1 MIGRITAMIR
11 FARCRK
17 FLFQCISIGVI
28 LAMVASACLFK
39 LASIQLIDG
48 QMAAQAATQA
58 RTKKVIVHSMR
69 GKITDT
75 NGTVLAQSVER
86 YTIIADPWAA
96 SQFETIDCDTQKA
109 KQAGFCHKVNG
120 KPVGVKGSA
129 GVARLLAPVL
139 KMDAK
144 TLGAKLTGTSRYM
157 ILKKDVTPT
166 VKRAIDDLNLGGV
179 VYGELSS
186 QRIYANGTQLGALL
200 GGVDDSGKGVAGVES
215 MENSALTG
223 TDGYVIYQQG
233 NGGEEIPGTLTGSQ
247 EAVNGSDVALT
258 LDHDVDWYVKQ
269 ALLEGQKKTKA
280 TWAMAVVQD
289 IQTGEILALED
300 TGTCW
305 STSLS
310 RP

>member
-17 FLFQCISIGVI
+17 FLFQCIAIGVI

-96 SQFETIDCDTQKA
+96 SQFEPIDCDTQKA

-300 TGTCW
+300 TDEYQAG
-305 STSLS
+305 SD
-310 RP
+310 

>member
-96 SQFETIDCDTQKA
+96 SQFEPIDCDTQKA

-300 TGTCW
+300 TD
-305 STSLS
+305 
-310 RP
+310 